1 MTYIIEIKP
10 SAAKQIRKLPQNV
23 QEQIALTIN
32 NLAIEPRPNGVKK
45 LSNSDLYRVRTGN
58 YRIIYQIQDNVL
70 LITVVPVGHRTDVY
84 S

>member
-32 NLAIEPRPNGVKK
+32 NLAIEPRPSGVKK

-70 LITVVPVGHRTDVY
+70 LITLVRVGHRRDVY